1 MTHVVPR
8 DELCPTMMAALRASP
23 VERQAV
29 IGCAPRA
36 WANHIADGL
45 GEQFDLDRDR
55 IDRSRLISLAQEAS
69 PEKFFLSVMAWGGM
83 KVGHG
88 VSAWSE
94 REVWYA
100 PLQAALRGDASRREL
115 YAGFA
120 AKPVNGMRAAYF
132 TKLIHFATVRS
143 AEPVGY
149 IMDQWTAKSVN
160 LICRRDIVVLDAAGY
175 VTPAN
180 DDRVYEQFCQ
190 IVDAIAAE
198 LGVAGAEAEE
208 RIYSRGG
215 RRPAAWRAHVK
226 ANWRPNGGAA
236 TRRRSVVRP

>member
-1 MTHVVPR
+1 MVRVVSR
-8 DELCPTMMAALRASP
+8 AELCPTMMGVLRASP
-23 VERQAV
+23 VERQGM
-29 IGCAPRA
+29 IGRAPRA
-36 WANHIADGL
+36 WANHVADGL

-55 IDRSRLISLAQEAS
+55 IDRTRLISLAREAS

-83 KVGHG
+83 KIGHG
-88 VSAWSE
+88 ASAWSE
-94 REVWYA
+94 REVWRA
-100 PLQAALRGDASRREL
+100 PLQAALRGDAPRRDL
-115 YAGFA
+115 YARFA
-120 AKPVNGMRAAYF
+120 AKPVGGMRAAYF
-132 TKLIHFATVRS
+132 TKLIHFATARS

-149 IMDQWTAKSVN
+149 IMDQWIAKSVN
-160 LICRRDIVVLDAAGY
+160 LICRRDVVALDPAGY

-180 DDRVYEQFCQ
+180 DDRIYEQFCQ

-226 ANWRPNGGAA
+226 ASWRPSVGAA
-236 TRRRSVVRP
+236 ARSRSIVCP